1 MYKSKKFEDLTIS
14 DDFMFGIVMR
24 DPKYCKPFLETIL
37 NIKIS
42 RIEYP
47 EDQKTINLS
56 LDAKSIRLDVYVED
70 DFDTVYNIEMQNG
83 HHKNLPKRTRYYQ
96 GMIDLNLLDKGMDY
110 TQLKQ
115 SFVIFVCTF
124 DPFHIGRHVYTF
136 ENRCVEDPN
145 LPLNDGT
152 QKIILN
158 TKGIF
163 DDVRP
168 ELKRLLNFIDGRQP
182 EDSFTQDLSKAVE
195 SAKRNE
201 KWRHDYMT
209 LLTVGGLSDDL
220 IAVILKHGDQIHAVH
235 GFVLATTTVRLCAS
249 LLLAESGS
257 GAAAAWSSS
266 SVSTS
271 SGSVVFSAA
280 MMGKLTLWIFG

>member
-1 MYKSKKFEDLTIS
+1 
-14 DDFMFGIVMR
+14 
-24 DPKYCKPFLETIL
+24 
-37 NIKIS
+37 
-42 RIEYP
+42 
-47 EDQKTINLS
+47 
-56 LDAKSIRLDVYVED
+56 
-70 DFDTVYNIEMQNG
+70 MQNG
-83 HHKNLPKRTRYYQ
+83 NHKNLPKRTRYYQ

-209 LLTVGGLSDDL
+209 LQMAYDEKYREGLETGIQQGIERGIEQGIEQGITTSARRMLSSGKYSDSEITGLSVEQIQALKNSAKYTL
-220 IAVILKHGDQIHAVH
+220 IIFNSILYNSRIILRLLSCTLASTLPSRARTRALTTASPTP
-235 GFVLATTTVRLCAS
+235 VLPSCR
-249 LLLAESGS
+249 E
-257 GAAAAWSSS
+257 
-266 SVSTS
+266 VSP
-271 SGSVVFSAA
+271 V
-280 MMGKLTLWIFG
+280 

>member
-1 MYKSKKFEDLTIS
+1 MYTSKKFEDLTIS

-56 LDAKSIRLDVYVED
+56 LDAKSIRLDIYVED
-70 DFDTVYNIEMQNG
+70 ESDTVYNIEMQNG
-83 HHKNLPKRTRYYQ
+83 HHLNLPKRTRYYQ

-115 SFVIFVCTF
+115 SFV
-124 DPFHIGRHVYTF
+124 
-136 ENRCVEDPN
+136 
-145 LPLNDGT
+145 
-152 QKIILN
+152 
-158 TKGIF
+158 KGIF

-182 EDSFTQDLSKAVE
+182 EDTFTRDLSEAVE

-201 KWRHDYMT
+201 KWRLDYMT
-209 LLTVGGLSDDL
+209 LQMAYDEKYREGLETGIQQGIERGITTSARRMLSSGKYSDSEISEITGLSVEQ
-220 IAVILKHGDQIHAVH
+220 IQALKN
-235 GFVLATTTVRLCAS
+235 
-249 LLLAESGS
+249 
-257 GAAAAWSSS
+257 
-266 SVSTS
+266 
-271 SGSVVFSAA
+271 SA
-280 MMGKLTLWIFG
+280 K

>member
-1 MYKSKKFEDLTIS
+1 MYRSKKFEDLTIS

-70 DFDTVYNIEMQNG
+70 DSNTVYNIEMQNG
-83 HHKNLPKRTRYYQ
+83 HHENLPKRTRYYQ

-145 LPLNDGT
+145 VQLNDGT

-182 EDSFTQDLSKAVE
+182 EDAFTQDLSEAVE
-195 SAKRNE
+195 SAKHNK

-209 LLTVGGLSDDL
+209 LQMAYDEKYHEGLVNGIQQGRENGIVEEKEYTARRMLSSGKYSDAEISEITGLSMEQ
-220 IAVILKHGDQIHAVH
+220 ILALKK
-235 GFVLATTTVRLCAS
+235 S
-249 LLLAESGS
+249 L
-257 GAAAAWSSS
+257 
-266 SVSTS
+266 
-271 SGSVVFSAA
+271 
-280 MMGKLTLWIFG
+280 

>member
-1 MYKSKKFEDLTIS
+1 M
-14 DDFMFGIVMR
+14 
-24 DPKYCKPFLETIL
+24 
-37 NIKIS
+37 
-42 RIEYP
+42 
-47 EDQKTINLS
+47 
-56 LDAKSIRLDVYVED
+56 
-70 DFDTVYNIEMQNG
+70 
-83 HHKNLPKRTRYYQ
+83 
-96 GMIDLNLLDKGMDY
+96 
-110 TQLKQ
+110 KQ

-209 LLTVGGLSDDL
+209 LQMAYDEKYREGLETGIQQGIERGIEQGIERGIEQGVEKQRLETAREMLRNHCNDQLIQLCTKISLQQLEQLKKEIVSGFNQTEDDSEQS
-220 IAVILKHGDQIHAVH
+220 HRTGD
-235 GFVLATTTVRLCAS
+235 
-249 LLLAESGS
+249 
-257 GAAAAWSSS
+257 
-266 SVSTS
+266 
-271 SGSVVFSAA
+271 
-280 MMGKLTLWIFG
+280 

>member
-83 HHKNLPKRTRYYQ
+83 PHKNLPKRTRYYQ
-96 GMIDLNLLDKGMDY
+96 GMIDL
-110 TQLKQ
+110 
-115 SFVIFVCTF
+115 
-124 DPFHIGRHVYTF
+124 
-136 ENRCVEDPN
+136 NRCVEDPN

-209 LLTVGGLSDDL
+209 LQMAYDEKYREGLETGIQQGIERGIEQGITTSARRMLSSGKYSDSEISEITGLSVEQ
-220 IAVILKHGDQIHAVH
+220 IQALKN
-235 GFVLATTTVRLCAS
+235 
-249 LLLAESGS
+249 
-257 GAAAAWSSS
+257 
-266 SVSTS
+266 
-271 SGSVVFSAA
+271 SA
-280 MMGKLTLWIFG
+280 K

>member
-1 MYKSKKFEDLTIS
+1 M
-14 DDFMFGIVMR
+14 
-24 DPKYCKPFLETIL
+24 
-37 NIKIS
+37 
-42 RIEYP
+42 
-47 EDQKTINLS
+47 
-56 LDAKSIRLDVYVED
+56 
-70 DFDTVYNIEMQNG
+70 
-83 HHKNLPKRTRYYQ
+83 
-96 GMIDLNLLDKGMDY
+96 
-110 TQLKQ
+110 KQ

-195 SAKRNE
+195 SAKHNE

-209 LLTVGGLSDDL
+209 LQMAYDEKYREGLETGMQLGVTQGRENGIVEEKEDTARRMLSSGKYSDSEITGLSL
-220 IAVILKHGDQIHAVH
+220 EQIQTLKK
-235 GFVLATTTVRLCAS
+235 S
-249 LLLAESGS
+249 
-257 GAAAAWSSS
+257 
-266 SVSTS
+266 
-271 SGSVVFSAA
+271 
-280 MMGKLTLWIFG
+280 M

>member
-1 MYKSKKFEDLTIS
+1 M
-14 DDFMFGIVMR
+14 
-24 DPKYCKPFLETIL
+24 
-37 NIKIS
+37 
-42 RIEYP
+42 
-47 EDQKTINLS
+47 
-56 LDAKSIRLDVYVED
+56 
-70 DFDTVYNIEMQNG
+70 
-83 HHKNLPKRTRYYQ
+83 
-96 GMIDLNLLDKGMDY
+96 
-110 TQLKQ
+110 
-115 SFVIFVCTF
+115 
-124 DPFHIGRHVYTF
+124 YTF

-209 LLTVGGLSDDL
+209 LQMAYDEKYREGLETGIQQGIERGIEQGIERGEKNTQIKIAIKMLVRNNQTLEEISEIVGLDL
-220 IAVILKHGDQIHAVH
+220 DALRELKRSI
-235 GFVLATTTVRLCAS
+235 
-249 LLLAESGS
+249 
-257 GAAAAWSSS
+257 
-266 SVSTS
+266 
-271 SGSVVFSAA
+271 
-280 MMGKLTLWIFG
+280 